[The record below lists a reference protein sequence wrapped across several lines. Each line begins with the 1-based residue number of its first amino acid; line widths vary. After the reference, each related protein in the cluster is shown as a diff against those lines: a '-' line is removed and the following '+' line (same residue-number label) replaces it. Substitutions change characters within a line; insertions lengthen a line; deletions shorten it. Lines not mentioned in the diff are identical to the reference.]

1 MALHIHNLHNGYGDA
16 KILHGI
22 SATLPAGKITAL
34 IGPNGCGKSTLLK
47 TLARLLPP
55 QSGDITLD
63 REAIYHMSP
72 RRFARRLSL
81 LPQHH
86 MVPEGISVRTLVGYG
101 RSPYLNLW
109 GRLGKADLDIVARVM
124 AATHTDTL
132 ADKRVDE
139 LSGGQQQRAF
149 LAMTL
154 AQETP
159 YLLLDEP
166 TTYLDLNHQIALMD
180 MMRAQQEKG
189 TTVITVLHDLNQAA
203 RYCDHLIVLKA
214 GHLVAEGSPAEV
226 LTPALLADVFAV
238 NAAPYTCPVSGKP
251 MCIVK
256 ESALEERA
264 EAAVKMG

>member
-22 SATLPAGKITAL
+22 TATLPEGKITAL

-63 REAIYHMSP
+63 GEAIYHMSP

-189 TTVITVLHDLNQAA
+189 TTVITVLHDLNQATRFA
-203 RYCDHLIVLKA
+203 TN
-214 GHLVAEGSPAEV
+214 LVVMKDGAVVASGPPTEV
-226 LTPALLADVFAV
+226 LTAELVESVFGL
-238 NAAPYTCPVSGKP
+238 PVLVVPDPVTGTP
-251 MCIVK
+251 MVVP
-256 ESALEERA
+256 R
-264 EAAVKMG
+264 

>member
-1 MALHIHNLHNGYGDA
+1 
-16 KILHGI
+16 
-22 SATLPAGKITAL
+22 
-34 IGPNGCGKSTLLK
+34 
-47 TLARLLPP
+47 
-55 QSGDITLD
+55 
-63 REAIYHMSP
+63 
-72 RRFARRLSL
+72 
-81 LPQHH
+81 
-86 MVPEGISVRTLVGYG
+86 
-101 RSPYLNLW
+101 
-109 GRLGKADLDIVARVM
+109 
-124 AATHTDTL
+124 
-132 ADKRVDE
+132 
-139 LSGGQQQRAF
+139 
-149 LAMTL
+149 MTL

-214 GHLVAEGSPAEV
+214 GQLVAEGSPAEV

-264 EAAVKMG
+264 EAAGQ